1 MALKI
6 LLLAA
11 AAVAVWMLCRPR
23 PGKRDKREKPAVSET
38 AMTRCAK
45 CGVYH
50 PAEESCACEKK

>member
-11 AAVAVWMLCRPR
+11 AAVAVWMLSRPR
-23 PGKRDKREKPAVSET
+23 IGERKKRGKRGIAET

-50 PAEESCACEKK
+50 PADESCACEDR